1 MVLRLPSHVFH
12 EAFITLRLT
21 STLLLSLTHYIR
33 HCYPAQTFNMLLASR
48 TVIIAASVQFLL
60 ASEMSQNLQPGNLD
74 DQAKTSAASSLSNIP
89 SPTIDI
95 SQVPPFP
102 LTPHL
107 WYSGTAFSVCAFV
120 NYTRVLLY
128 LLFREPDSLSN
139 RRFELE
145 AFILLLH
152 CGYKWFRY
160 AQQLMGSILTTRT
173 PQELRDEERNDYT
186 VRLQCGCRDLIDPG
200 AYQGVGEREK
210 QANEAM
216 REKVK
221 ELLVLYL
228 GEGKGVWK
236 TEFRKED
243 LDKCEEWAQTM
254 CSLQGDGPEGL
265 PSENAT

>member
-1 MVLRLPSHVFH
+1 
-12 EAFITLRLT
+12 
-21 STLLLSLTHYIR
+21 
-33 HCYPAQTFNMLLASR
+33 MLLASR

-74 DQAKTSAASSLSNIP
+74 DEAKTSAASSLSSIP
-89 SPTIDI
+89 SPTTDI

-120 NYTRVLLY
+120 NYTRLLLY

-160 AQQLMGSILTTRT
+160 AQQLMGSILTTRN

-243 LDKCEEWAQTM
+243 LDKCEEWAQKM
-254 CSLQGDGPEGL
+254 CNLQQGGEPEGL
-265 PSENAT
+265 PNEDGK